1 MLLGMH
7 RYLAVVGENVTMS
20 DKPNP
25 DPKPETLIP
34 GLKTPKTVSAKRGV
48 DPDSI
53 ETR

>member
-1 MLLGMH
+1 MRRHLD
-7 RYLAVVGENVTMS
+7 VVGETVTMT

-25 DPKPETLIP
+25 EPKPETLIP
-34 GLKTPKTVSAKRGV
+34 GLKPPKTVSAKRGV